1 MRTLQK
7 GLTAFNDAIAKVITA
22 LGIAIIAFSVLA
34 LTGGA
39 VTRYFTGLGFDWIMD
54 LPPVMMP
61 WMVFLMVGVLLRS
74 RSHITVDFVPRYLS
88 ARGKIWLSLFVHL
101 FVLGCAVI
109 FFLAGV
115 DAVQLF
121 HALGQFIELEF
132 DLPYWYVYLSFPVG
146 FGILAIFAIELAL
159 KDWLA
164 LRARSG
170 TDPIVEQRQ

>member
-7 GLTAFNDAIAKVITA
+7 GLTALNDAIAKVITA

-88 ARGKIWLSLFVHL
+88 ARGKSWLS
-101 FVLGCAVI
+101 
-109 FFLAGV
+109 
-115 DAVQLF
+115 
-121 HALGQFIELEF
+121 
-132 DLPYWYVYLSFPVG
+132 
-146 FGILAIFAIELAL
+146 
-159 KDWLA
+159 
-164 LRARSG
+164 
-170 TDPIVEQRQ
+170 